1 MVKNV
6 NGLVL
11 IDAPHSALN
20 NAGLDI
26 SDRTENITR
35 TKIIRK
41 GRKIYPY
48 VSGQAFR
55 YWWRMTLEEKFNWEL
70 SPIKRE
76 KKIAFTEA
84 NPIEYPDDDI
94 FGYMRAPKGKGAE
107 TLTRLS
113 VLKTSPL
120 ISAFSQRPTSDFA
133 VMARHEGDPVPY
145 EYEFYSTILKAIF
158 SIDLDRVGVFNN
170 QKRSGYRNLSNELL
184 ERARKELVEEDGSF
198 KLPEDI
204 RVKRIQDV
212 IEALYLLTG
221 GAKQAMN
228 LTDISP
234 KFIILTILNS
244 GNHIFM
250 NVIEEQEDDFV
261 INFNALKNVILEYKD
276 ILLSDI
282 FIGHRA
288 GFLDKYEKE
297 VMDFANEMNKEDIK
311 VHYNRDI
318 KNILIEFNKLIP
330 NMIE

>member
-1 MVKNV
+1 MVKNI

-20 NAGLDI
+20 NAGIDV

-41 GRKIYPY
+41 GRKVYPY

-55 YWWRMTLEEKFNWEL
+55 YWWRMTLEQKFNWKL
-70 SPIKRE
+70 SPIERE

-84 NPIEYPDDDI
+84 NPIDYPDDDL
-94 FGYMRAPKGKGAE
+94 FGYMRAPKGKGVE
-107 TLTRLS
+107 ILTRLS

-120 ISAFSQRPTSDFA
+120 ISAYSQRPTADFA

-145 EYEFYSTILKAIF
+145 EYEFYSTVFKGIF
-158 SIDLDRVGVFNN
+158 SIDLDRAGVFNTQN
-170 QKRSGYRNLSNELL
+170 RTGYKNLSNEIL
-184 ERARKELVEEDGSF
+184 ERAKKDLIEVNGDF
-198 KLPEDI
+198 KVSKDV
-204 RVKRIQDV
+204 RVKRVQDI

-221 GAKQAMN
+221 GAKQTGN

-261 INFNALKNVILEYKD
+261 VNFDALKNVLLEYKD
-276 ILLSDI
+276 ILLSEV

-288 GFLDKYEKE
+288 GFLDKVEKE
-297 VMDFANEMNKEDIK
+297 ASEFVNEMDKESIK
-311 VHYNRDI
+311 INYYRDI
-318 KNILIEFNKLIP
+318 KKTLIEFNKLIP
-330 NMIE
+330 KMIE